1 MSESTIAAISTG
13 LTSSGI
19 GIVRISGNQA
29 FDIINKI
36 FKSPK
41 GKDITK
47 SDSHTAHYGFIYDG
61 DSLIDEVIVLLMK
74 APHTYTRE
82 DTVEINCHGGIIV
95 MKKLL
100 ETVIKYGAE
109 LAEPG
114 EFTKRAF
121 LNGRIDLSRAEAVMD
136 IINAKNIYSLK
147 NSINHLN
154 GRLYEEIRDI
164 RSIILNNTAF
174 IESAL
179 DDPEHYSLDNFVD
192 KLLLDV
198 ESIKNRVDK
207 LLKTF
212 DNGRIISEGIRT
224 VIVGKPNVGK
234 SSILNSI
241 LGVEKAIVTDIP
253 GTTRDII
260 EENVILDGI
269 SLNFVDTAGIRST
282 DDIVEKIGVDKS
294 LENVDNSDLVLFV
307 VDSSIPLDKNDFR
320 IIELIKNR
328 KVIVL
333 INKTDLENRVDTSY
347 LTDIFSNIIYVSA
360 KENLGIDKLNDMV
373 KDLFFDGK
381 ISFND
386 EVCISNMRHKM
397 LLESSLDSLNLVIQS
412 INDGM
417 PEDFFSIDLINAYTS
432 LGKIIGESLEEDLVN
447 EIFQKFC
454 MGK

>member
-1 MSESTIAAISTG
+1 M
-13 LTSSGI
+13 
-19 GIVRISGNQA
+19 
-29 FDIINKI
+29 
-36 FKSPK
+36 
-41 GKDITK
+41 
-47 SDSHTAHYGFIYDG
+47 
-61 DSLIDEVIVLLMK
+61 
-74 APHTYTRE
+74 
-82 DTVEINCHGGIIV
+82 
-95 MKKLL
+95 
-100 ETVIKYGAE
+100 
-109 LAEPG
+109 
-114 EFTKRAF
+114 
-121 LNGRIDLSRAEAVMD
+121 
-136 IINAKNIYSLK
+136 
-147 NSINHLN
+147 
-154 GRLYEEIRDI
+154 
-164 RSIILNNTAF
+164 
-174 IESAL
+174 
-179 DDPEHYSLDNFVD
+179 DDPEHYSFDNFVD

-307 VDSSIPLDKNDFR
+307 VDSSIPLDKNDFK
-320 IIELIKNR
+320 IIDLIKNR

-432 LGKIIGESLEEDLVN
+432 LVKIIGESLEEDLVN